1 MIDTV
6 KSLNMDEAVVGETLI
21 RPSGGSDVRP
31 ISRTPSIGS
40 TISIWFGKLRTR
52 PEIVFIS
59 QMLVIFVVIAF
70 SLFNLTRGAVDDKE
84 GKLWVVLL
92 SSCLGYILP
101 NPTIARTKI
110 VQ

>member
-1 MIDTV
+1 MVETV
-6 KSLNMDEAVVGETLI
+6 KSVSMDETVLEETL
-21 RPSGGSDVRP
+21 RPFGGSEVRP
-31 ISRTPSIGS
+31 KSTTSSIGS
-40 TISIWFGKLRTR
+40 TISSWVGRLRTR
-52 PEIVFIS
+52 PEIVFMS

-70 SLFNLTRGAVDDKE
+70 SLFNLTRGTLDDKE

-110 VQ
+110 LQ

>member
-1 MIDTV
+1 MEETV
-6 KSLNMDEAVVGETLI
+6 KSLSLDDPVLEETL
-21 RPSGGSDVRP
+21 RPFGGIEVRP
-31 ISRTPSIGS
+31 KSTTFSIGS
-40 TISIWFGKLRTR
+40 TISSWFGRLRTR

-70 SLFNLTRGAVDDKE
+70 SLFNLTRGTVDDKE

-110 VQ
+110 LQ